1 VRTLLRE
8 ALDYLVHAL
17 ETARSTSLDQA
28 ELLYGAGSVA
38 FEMGDYAASQRGTR
52 NSSSWAAL
60 AETLG

>member
-1 VRTLLRE
+1 MEVELVGAAWYFLYVRALLRE

-38 FEMGDYAASQRGTR
+38 F
-52 NSSSWAAL
+52 
-60 AETLG
+60 